1 MSLLG
6 ALGVIA
12 ATAFASEMGN
22 AYGKN
27 AYKNL
32 DDKEFDKER
41 SRYGIMHEF
50 STTQIYKIAA
60 RNRVRVDK
68 YGILPEHGY
77 RECLDYVNKYSLNKN
92 DTKLFIDGW
101 EQTIKIAKEDKK
113 KKIIKDNE
121 KNYERQRKNAMKYNM
136 DPEGPEVVL
145 EYRHWFDLS
154 PEEYHERLN
163 KLYTETFLGEIA
175 IEKPILRYNPGNIYN
190 PYIETWVLRGEKGQD
205 PDFTNVL
212 KASYSIC
219 CKKLGFLK

>member
-6 ALGVIA
+6 ALGIIA
-12 ATAFASEMGN
+12 ATVLASEMGN

-32 DDKEFDKER
+32 DDKEFDKEC
-41 SRYGIMHEF
+41 SRYGVMHDF

-68 YGILPEHGY
+68 YGVLPEHGY

-101 EQTIKIAKEDKK
+101 EQTIKIAKEDKR

-121 KNYERQRKNAMKYNM
+121 KDYERQKKNAKKYMN
-136 DPEGPEVVL
+136 PEGPEVVL

-154 PEEYHERLN
+154 PEEYQERLN
-163 KLYTETFLGEIA
+163 KLYTETFLG
-175 IEKPILRYNPGNIYN
+175 
-190 PYIETWVLRGEKGQD
+190 
-205 PDFTNVL
+205 
-212 KASYSIC
+212 
-219 CKKLGFLK
+219 